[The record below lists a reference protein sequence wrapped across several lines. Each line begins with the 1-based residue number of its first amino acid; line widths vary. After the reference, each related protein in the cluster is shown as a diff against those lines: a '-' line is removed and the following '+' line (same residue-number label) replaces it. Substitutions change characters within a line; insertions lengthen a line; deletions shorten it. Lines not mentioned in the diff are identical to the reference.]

1 MNIPIAKT
9 VFYDEEYAAVL
20 EPLKSGWVVQGPKVK
35 EFETQW
41 SEFTGAKHS
50 IAVTSCTTAL
60 HLSLAGLGIGPDDEV
75 IIPAFTWIA
84 TANVVEQLGAKVVF
98 CDIDLQT
105 FNLDTTQLENLV
117 TKKTKAII
125 PVHLFGL
132 AADMKVVMDLA
143 NKYELAVVE
152 DAACGF
158 GAKYDHA
165 HVGTIGNTG
174 CFSFHP
180 RKAITTGEGGMVTT
194 NDDALGIKLRALR
207 DHGAAMSD
215 LQRHLGAKPY
225 LLPEFPYSGY
235 NYRMTDIQAS
245 IGVPQ
250 MKRAGQ
256 ILARRRKI
264 ALKYDELIADIPW
277 LQSPAR
283 PAGTEHAFQAYVCL
297 FMPDD
302 LSLETVSIINTER
315 NQFMEYLQN
324 LGISTRPGTHAVHSL
339 CYYKEKYGVK
349 IEDYPN
355 SWMADQGTIAF
366 PLFPSLSDEE
376 FEYIA
381 AALRKYQPS
390 KVAKG

>member
-9 VFYDEEYAAVL
+9 VFSDEEYAAVL

-60 HLSLAGLGIGPDDEV
+60 HLSLAGLGIGPEDEV

-84 TANVVEQLGAKVVF
+84 TANVVEQLGARVVF

-105 FNLDTTQLENLV
+105 FNLDTTQLENLI

-132 AADMKVVMDLA
+132 AADMKVVMELA
-143 NKYELAVVE
+143 KKYELAVVE

-165 HVGTIGNTG
+165 HVGTIGDTG

-194 NDDALGIKLRALR
+194 NDDALAVKLRTLR

-225 LLPEFPYSGY
+225 LLPEFPYAGY
-235 NYRMTDIQAS
+235 NYRMTDIQAA
-245 IGVPQ
+245 IGIPQ
-250 MKRAGQ
+250 MKRADQ
-256 ILARRRKI
+256 ILASRRRI
-264 ALKYDELIADIPW
+264 ATKYDELVAEIPW
-277 LQSPAR
+277 LQAPAR
-283 PAGTEHAFQAYVCL
+283 PVKTEHAFQAYVCL
-297 FMPDD
+297 FMADD
-302 LSLETVSIINTER
+302 LNLKTIDSINTER
-315 NQFMEYLQN
+315 NSFMEYLQK
-324 LGISTRPGTHAVHSL
+324 LSISTRPGTHAVHNL
-339 CYYKEKYGVK
+339 RYYKEKYC
-349 IEDYPN
+349 IETADYPN
-355 SWMADQGTIAF
+355 AWMADQCTIAL
-366 PLFPSLSDEE
+366 PLFPSLVDDE
-376 FEYIA
+376 FEYITD
-381 AALRKYQPS
+381 ALKNYHPGKIEQD
-390 KVAKG
+390 